1 MNLITVVVLCSIIT
15 LALIVL
21 PLFISRKAEIDEKKD
36 DWGKIADYG
45 NKINK
50 KTRKKF
56 IK

>member
-1 MNLITVVVLCSIIT
+1 MNLIIVVVLCSIIT

-21 PLFISRKAEIDEKKD
+21 PLFISRKAELDEKKD
-36 DWGKIADYG
+36 EWGKIADYG

-50 KTRKKF
+50 KTRKNF